1 MVAARGARGGTDG
14 SDHAYRQI
22 VEGRY
27 ARLAD
32 SKARL
37 RTLSAVQ
44 AAQVSAEA
52 LLSLGVPAAA
62 GGTPAPAA
70 IMAVLLGALALA
82 LVYMGLPKTSRP
94 MLRWYAILSTGLAI
108 GTLSRVVVAR
118 NTSFTAAT
126 GFAKAVA
133 PLGLPQTPAFVIGQC
148 LEGVVDMTGTL
159 CGAMCAYMAHRIL
172 DDAGPAKGK
181 RNDECSTSPWVLPS
195 QKPPLYSPIQK
206 PPHALDDAL
215 FYAKKAALPPTSL
228 AC

>member
-1 MVAARGARGGTDG
+1 MRCP
-14 SDHAYRQI
+14 S
-22 VEGRY
+22 
-27 ARLAD
+27 RLIA
-32 SKARL
+32 SRSTPALLRAPHQARL

-181 RNDECSTSPWVLPS
+181 RN
-195 QKPPLYSPIQK
+195 
-206 PPHALDDAL
+206 
-215 FYAKKAALPPTSL
+215 
-228 AC
+228 